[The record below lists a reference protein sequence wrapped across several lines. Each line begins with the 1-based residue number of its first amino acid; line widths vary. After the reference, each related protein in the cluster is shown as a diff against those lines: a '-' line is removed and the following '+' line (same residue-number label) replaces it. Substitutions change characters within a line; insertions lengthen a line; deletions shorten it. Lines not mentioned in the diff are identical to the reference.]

1 MVLYYQGRD
10 VEHSEF
16 MDFVKRLQKRIN
28 GEGTSKGRDSH
39 SPASDEFTLYLGDS
53 IAVKSYLF
61 FTDPFTRSQQKI
73 INDSAEN
80 FQGAFLTIN
89 ELQACSDEVTA
100 RKIKICSATK

>member
-1 MVLYYQGRD
+1 MFLYFQGRE

-28 GEGTSKGRDSH
+28 AEGTSTGRDTH
-39 SPASDEFTLYLGDS
+39 NAASDEFTLHLGDS

-61 FTDPFTRSQQKI
+61 FTDPFTRSPQKT

-80 FQGAFLTIN
+80 FQGAFLTIH
-89 ELQACSDEVTA
+89 ELQACSDEVSA
-100 RKIKICSATK
+100 RKIICPATK